1 MILNQLN
8 IFNEPLELCSNEP
21 KTGFFRTGC
30 CETDAQDIGT
40 HTVCAIM
47 DKEFLQFSFYQ
58 GNDLITPVADFDFP
72 GLKPG
77 DRWCL
82 CANRWLEAFE
92 AGFAPQIIARATNIK
107 TLDII
112 SLDKIKLFAIDIA
125 LIKI

>member
-1 MILNQLN
+1 MNLHQLN
-8 IFNEPLELCSNEP
+8 IFNEPLEECSNEP

-47 DKEFLQFSFYQ
+47 DKEFLQFSFNQ
-58 GNDLITPVADFDFP
+58 GNDLITPAANFDFP

-112 SLDKIKLFAIDIA
+112 PLDKIKLFAIDIA
-125 LIKI
+125 

>member
-1 MILNQLN
+1 MNLGQLN
-8 IFNEPLELCSNEP
+8 IFNEPLEECSNEP

-47 DKEFLQFSFYQ
+47 DKEFLQFSLHQ
-58 GNDLITPVADFDFP
+58 GNDLITPAADFDFP

-77 DRWCL
+77 DKWCL

-92 AGFAPQIIARATNIK
+92 AGFAPHIIARATNIK

-112 SLDKIKLFAIDIA
+112 PLDKIKLFAIDIA
-125 LIKI
+125 

>member
-1 MILNQLN
+1 MNLNQLN

-47 DKEFLQFSFYQ
+47 DKEFLQFSLHQ

-92 AGFAPQIIARATNIK
+92 AGFAPHIIARATNIK

-112 SLDKIKLFAIDIA
+112 PLDKIKLFAIDIA
-125 LIKI
+125 

>member
-112 SLDKIKLFAIDIA
+112 PLDKIKLFAIDIA
-125 LIKI
+125 

>member
-1 MILNQLN
+1 MNLDQLN
-8 IFNEPLELCSNEP
+8 IFNEPLEECSNEP

-47 DKEFLQFSFYQ
+47 DKEFLQFSLHQ
-58 GNDLITPVADFDFP
+58 GNDLITPVADLDFP

-92 AGFAPQIIARATNIK
+92 AGFAPHIIARATNIK

-112 SLDKIKLFAIDIA
+112 PLDKIKLFAIDIA
-125 LIKI
+125 

>member
-1 MILNQLN
+1 MNLDQLN
-8 IFNEPLELCSNEP
+8 IFNEPLEEGSNEP

-47 DKEFLQFSFYQ
+47 DKEFLQFSLHQ
-58 GNDLITPVADFDFP
+58 GNDLITPVEDFDFP

-92 AGFAPQIIARATNIK
+92 AGFAPHIIARATNIK

-112 SLDKIKLFAIDIA
+112 PLDKIKLFAIDIA
-125 LIKI
+125 

>member
-47 DKEFLQFSFYQ
+47 DKEFLQFSFNQ
-58 GNDLITPVADFDFP
+58 GNDLITPAANFDFP

-112 SLDKIKLFAIDIA
+112 PLDKIKLFAIDIA
-125 LIKI
+125 

>member
-1 MILNQLN
+1 MNLDQLN

-47 DKEFLQFSFYQ
+47 DKEFLQFSLHQ
-58 GNDLITPVADFDFP
+58 GNDLITPAADFDFP

-77 DRWCL
+77 DKWCL

-92 AGFAPQIIARATNIK
+92 AGFAPHIIARATNIK

-112 SLDKIKLFAIDIA
+112 PLDKIKLFAIDIA
-125 LIKI
+125 

>member
-1 MILNQLN
+1 MNLDQLN
-8 IFNEPLELCSNEP
+8 IFNEPLEECSNEP

-47 DKEFLQFSFYQ
+47 DKEFLQFSLHQ

-72 GLKPG
+72 GLQPG
-77 DRWCL
+77 DKWCL

-92 AGFAPQIIARATNIK
+92 AGFAPHIIARATNIK

-112 SLDKIKLFAIDIA
+112 PLDKIKLFAIDIA
-125 LIKI
+125 

>member
-1 MILNQLN
+1 MNLDQLN
-8 IFNEPLELCSNEP
+8 IFNEPLEECSTEP

-47 DKEFLQFSFYQ
+47 DKEFLQFSLHQ
-58 GNDLITPVADFDFP
+58 GNDLITPAADFDFP

-77 DRWCL
+77 DKWCL

-92 AGFAPQIIARATNIK
+92 AGFAPHIIARATNIK

-112 SLDKIKLFAIDIA
+112 PLDKIKLFAIDIA
-125 LIKI
+125 

>member
-1 MILNQLN
+1 MNLDQLN
-8 IFNEPLELCSNEP
+8 IFNEPLEQCSNEP

-47 DKEFLQFSFYQ
+47 DKEFLQFSLHQ
-58 GNDLITPVADFDFP
+58 GNDLITPAADFDFP

-77 DRWCL
+77 DKWCL

-92 AGFAPQIIARATNIK
+92 AGFAPHIIARATNIK

-112 SLDKIKLFAIDIA
+112 PLDKIKLFAIDIA
-125 LIKI
+125 

>member
-1 MILNQLN
+1 MNLHQLN
-8 IFNEPLELCSNEP
+8 IFNEPLEECSNEP

-47 DKEFLQFSFYQ
+47 DKEFLQFSFNQ
-58 GNDLITPVADFDFP
+58 GNDLITPAANFDFP

-82 CANRWLEAFE
+82 CADRWIEALNHDIAPNIILES
-92 AGFAPQIIARATNIK
+92 THIK
-107 TLDII
+107 M
-112 SLDKIKLFAIDIA
+112 LDKVDFNILKKFGIEYMNLN
-125 LIKI
+125 

>member
-1 MILNQLN
+1 MNLDQLN
-8 IFNEPLELCSNEP
+8 IFNEPLEECSNEP

-47 DKEFLQFSFYQ
+47 DKEFLQFSLHQ
-58 GNDLITPVADFDFP
+58 GNDLITPAADFDFP

-77 DRWCL
+77 DKWCL

-92 AGFAPQIIARATNIK
+92 AGFAPHIIARATNIK

-112 SLDKIKLFAIDIA
+112 PLDKIKLFAIDIA
-125 LIKI
+125 

>member
-1 MILNQLN
+1 MNLDQLN
-8 IFNEPLELCSNEP
+8 IFNEPLEECSNEP

-40 HTVCAIM
+40 HTVFAIM
-47 DKEFLQFSFYQ
+47 NKEFLQFSLNQ

-112 SLDKIKLFAIDIA
+112 PLDKIKLFAIDIA
-125 LIKI
+125 

>member
-1 MILNQLN
+1 MNLDQLN
-8 IFNEPLELCSNEP
+8 IFNEPLEECSNEP

-30 CETDAQDIGT
+30 CETDTQDIGT

-47 DKEFLQFSFYQ
+47 DKEFLQFSLHQ
-58 GNDLITPVADFDFP
+58 GNDLITPAADFDFP

-77 DRWCL
+77 DKWCL

-92 AGFAPQIIARATNIK
+92 AGFAPHIIARATNIK

-112 SLDKIKLFAIDIA
+112 PLDKIKLFAIDIA
-125 LIKI
+125 

>member
-1 MILNQLN
+1 MNLDQLN
-8 IFNEPLELCSNEP
+8 IFNEPLEECSNEP

-47 DKEFLQFSFYQ
+47 DKEFLQFSSNQ

-112 SLDKIKLFAIDIA
+112 PLDKIKLFAIDIA
-125 LIKI
+125 

>member
-1 MILNQLN
+1 MNLDQLN
-8 IFNEPLELCSNEP
+8 IFNEPLEECSNEP

-47 DKEFLQFSFYQ
+47 NKEFLQFSLNQ
-58 GNDLITPVADFDFP
+58 GNDLINPVTDFDFP

-112 SLDKIKLFAIDIA
+112 PLDKIKRFAIDIA
-125 LIKI
+125 

>member
-1 MILNQLN
+1 MNLDQFN
-8 IFNEPLELCSNEP
+8 IFNEPLEECSNEP

-47 DKEFLQFSFYQ
+47 DKEFLQFSLHQ
-58 GNDLITPVADFDFP
+58 GNDLITPAADFDFP

-77 DRWCL
+77 DKWCL

-92 AGFAPQIIARATNIK
+92 AGFAPHIIARATNIK

-112 SLDKIKLFAIDIA
+112 PLDKIKLFAIDIA
-125 LIKI
+125 

>member
-1 MILNQLN
+1 MNLDQFN
-8 IFNEPLELCSNEP
+8 IFNEPLEECSNEP

-47 DKEFLQFSFYQ
+47 DKEFLQFSLHQ
-58 GNDLITPVADFDFP
+58 GNDLITPVEDFDFP

-92 AGFAPQIIARATNIK
+92 AGFAPHIIARATNIK

-112 SLDKIKLFAIDIA
+112 PLDKIKLFAIDIA
-125 LIKI
+125 

>member
-1 MILNQLN
+1 MNLNQLN

-47 DKEFLQFSFYQ
+47 DKEFLQFSFNQ
-58 GNDLITPVADFDFP
+58 GNDLITPAANFDFP

-112 SLDKIKLFAIDIA
+112 PLDKIKLFAIDIA
-125 LIKI
+125 

>member
-1 MILNQLN
+1 MNLHQLN
-8 IFNEPLELCSNEP
+8 IFNEPLEECSNEP

-47 DKEFLQFSFYQ
+47 DKEFLQFSLHQ
-58 GNDLITPVADFDFP
+58 GNDLITPVVDFDFP

-92 AGFAPQIIARATNIK
+92 AGFAPHIIARATNIK

-112 SLDKIKLFAIDIA
+112 PLDKIKLFAIDIA
-125 LIKI
+125 

>member
-1 MILNQLN
+1 MNLDQLN
-8 IFNEPLELCSNEP
+8 IFNEPLEECSNEP

-47 DKEFLQFSFYQ
+47 DKEFLQFSFNQ
-58 GNDLITPVADFDFP
+58 GNDLITPAANFDFP

-92 AGFAPQIIARATNIK
+92 AGFAPHIIARATNIK

-112 SLDKIKLFAIDIA
+112 PLDKIKLFAIDIA
-125 LIKI
+125 

>member
-1 MILNQLN
+1 MNLNQLN

-47 DKEFLQFSFYQ
+47 DKEFLQFSFNQ
-58 GNDLITPVADFDFP
+58 GNDLITPAANFDFP

-92 AGFAPQIIARATNIK
+92 AGFAPHIIARATNIK

-112 SLDKIKLFAIDIA
+112 PLDKIKLFAIDIA
-125 LIKI
+125 

>member
-1 MILNQLN
+1 MN
-8 IFNEPLELCSNEP
+8 
-21 KTGFFRTGC
+21 
-30 CETDAQDIGT
+30 
-40 HTVCAIM
+40 
-47 DKEFLQFSFYQ
+47 KEFLQFSLNQ

-112 SLDKIKLFAIDIA
+112 PLDKIKLFAIDIA
-125 LIKI
+125 

>member
-1 MILNQLN
+1 MNLNQLN

-47 DKEFLQFSFYQ
+47 DKEFLQFSFNQ
-58 GNDLITPVADFDFP
+58 GNDLITPAADFDFP

-112 SLDKIKLFAIDIA
+112 PLDKIKLFAIDIA
-125 LIKI
+125 

>member
-47 DKEFLQFSFYQ
+47 DKEFLQFSFNQ
-58 GNDLITPVADFDFP
+58 GNDLITPVPDFDFP

-77 DRWCL
+77 DSWCL
-82 CANRWLEAFE
+82 CANRWLESFE

-125 LIKI
+125 

>member
-1 MILNQLN
+1 MNLNQLN

-125 LIKI
+125 

>member
-1 MILNQLN
+1 MNLNQLN

-47 DKEFLQFSFYQ
+47 DKEFLQFSFNQ
-58 GNDLITPVADFDFP
+58 GNDLITPAANFDFP

-112 SLDKIKLFAIDIA
+112 PLDKIKLLAIDIA
-125 LIKI
+125 

>member
-1 MILNQLN
+1 MNLDQLN
-8 IFNEPLELCSNEP
+8 IFNEPLEECSKEP

-47 DKEFLQFSFYQ
+47 DKEFLQFSLHQ

-92 AGFAPQIIARATNIK
+92 AGFAPHIIARATNIK

-112 SLDKIKLFAIDIA
+112 PLDKIKLFAIDIA
-125 LIKI
+125 